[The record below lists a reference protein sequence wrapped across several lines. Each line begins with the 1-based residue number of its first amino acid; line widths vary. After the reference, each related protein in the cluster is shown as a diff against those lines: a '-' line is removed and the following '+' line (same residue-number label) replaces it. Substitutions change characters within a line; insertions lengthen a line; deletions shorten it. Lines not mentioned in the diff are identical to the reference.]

1 MAIRN
6 LFYQCVSGPHALTM
20 DCWYLVQRPDQ
31 IYWVEHTWSHGDG
44 PDDPDVGSCT
54 LPVGQ
59 FVCVRWQY
67 RASLS
72 VRGDGQWGTANRRHM

>member
-59 FVCVRWQY
+59 FVFM
-67 RASLS
+67 SDDS
-72 VRGDGQWGTANRRHM
+72 TALACLYAAMANEVQRTAAI